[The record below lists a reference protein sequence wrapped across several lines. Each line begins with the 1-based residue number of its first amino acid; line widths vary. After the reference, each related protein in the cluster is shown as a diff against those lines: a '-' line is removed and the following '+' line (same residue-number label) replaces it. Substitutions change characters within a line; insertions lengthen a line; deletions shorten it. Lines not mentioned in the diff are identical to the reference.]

1 MNLNALDARDI
12 RQGMKRGIGFEE
24 CLLKYGCTDS
34 DLVYHIR
41 RLFVTDGDDII
52 RQMRKISDKNQA
64 ESLRRGKRLQKQSRK
79 LAERAA
85 ENAQVATEGVE
96 NTSNPPPMEISTS
109 PSDPLAELHAQEQSL
124 SNTVIKLESE
134 HKRLNGLHYECLD
147 QMRGIQSEIEAIREA
162 LKEKGTAYEQIV
174 QRNNKLVQDMND
186 ISRRRSE
193 QIIELR
199 DIQQQIEALTVIEV
213 FVYTNGNIET
223 VDNQIKIVMDDTGND
238 ELYAELI
245 QRSDFQDLRM
255 RDIRTLARITQIVH
269 NSKVQIQPVFEDEC
283 LEPFFQS
290 LTA

>member
-12 RQGMKRGIGFEE
+12 RQGMKHGVGFKE
-24 CLLKYGCTDS
+24 CLLKYGCTDN

-64 ESLRRGKRLQKQSRK
+64 ESSRRGKRLQKQSRK

-96 NTSNPPPMEISTS
+96 NTSNPPPMEISAS

-134 HKRLNGLHYECLD
+134 HKRLNGLHCECLD

-162 LKEKGTAYEQIV
+162 LKEKGAAYEQIV
-174 QRNNKLVQDMND
+174 QRNNRLIQDMND

-199 DIQQQIEALTVIEV
+199 DIRQKIDALTVIEV
-213 FVYTNGNIET
+213 FVYANGNIET
-223 VDNQIKIVMDDTGND
+223 VDNQIKLAMDDTGND

>member
-24 CLLKYGCTDS
+24 CLLKYGCTDN

-64 ESLRRGKRLQKQSRK
+64 KSLRHSKKLQRQSLK
-79 LAERAA
+79 LATRAA
-85 ENAQVATEGVE
+85 SESDE
-96 NTSNPPPMEISTS
+96 NTSNPPPMEISAS
-109 PSDPLAELHAQEQSL
+109 PSDPLTELHVQERSL
-124 SNTVIKLESE
+124 SKVVINLESE
-134 HKRLNGLHYECLD
+134 HKRLNGLHRECLD
-147 QMRGIQSEIEAIREA
+147 QMRDIQSEIEAIREA
-162 LKEKGTAYEQIV
+162 LKEKGAAYEQIV
-174 QRNNKLVQDMND
+174 QRNNRLIQDMND

-199 DIQQQIEALTVIEV
+199 DIRQKIDALTVIEV
-213 FVYTNGNIET
+213 FVYANGNIET
-223 VDNQIKIVMDDTGND
+223 VDNQIKLVMDDTGND

>member
-12 RQGMKRGIGFEE
+12 RQGMKRGIGFKE

-96 NTSNPPPMEISTS
+96 NTSNPPPMEISAS
-109 PSDPLAELHAQEQSL
+109 PSDPLAELHAQERSL
-124 SNTVIKLESE
+124 SEVVINLESE
-134 HKRLNGLHYECLD
+134 HKRLNGLHCECLD
-147 QMRGIQSEIEAIREA
+147 QMRDIQSEIEAIREA

-174 QRNNKLVQDMND
+174 QRNNRLIQDMND

-199 DIQQQIEALTVIEV
+199 DIRQKIDALTVIEV
-213 FVYTNGNIET
+213 FVYANGNIET
-223 VDNQIKIVMDDTGND
+223 VDNRIKIVMDDTGND

>member
-12 RQGMKRGIGFEE
+12 RQGMKRGIGFSE
-24 CLLKYGCTDS
+24 CLAKYGCTDS

-85 ENAQVATEGVE
+85 ENAQVATEGIE
-96 NTSNPPPMEISTS
+96 NTSNPPPMEISAS

-124 SNTVIKLESE
+124 SNTVINLESE
-134 HKRLNGLHYECLD
+134 HKRLNGLHCECLD
-147 QMRGIQSEIEAIREA
+147 QMRDIQSEIEAIQEA

-174 QRNNKLVQDMND
+174 QRNNRLIQDMND

-199 DIQQQIEALTVIEV
+199 DIRQKIDALTVIEV
-213 FVYTNGNIET
+213 FVYANGNIET
-223 VDNQIKIVMDDTGND
+223 VDNRIKIVMDDTGND